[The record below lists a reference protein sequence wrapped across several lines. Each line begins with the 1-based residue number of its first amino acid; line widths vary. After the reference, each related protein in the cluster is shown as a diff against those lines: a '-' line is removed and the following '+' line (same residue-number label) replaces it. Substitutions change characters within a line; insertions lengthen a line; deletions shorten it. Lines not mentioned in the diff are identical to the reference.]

1 MQHGRGIAGSTPAR
15 PALFF
20 ASDLPKK
27 KKGKPRSTAY
37 EAVAPLAQKSSPEA
51 SAVLAERLRR
61 MLKAHV
67 RKSVGSIPTDR
78 SFLVLFFLFCFSG
91 LMSRME
97 NCVGPEIEP
106 YPGPSRVRSSILAP
120 RHGVRG

>member
-1 MQHGRGIAGSTPAR
+1 MAGASLVQLQHVP
-15 PALFF
+15 PFF
-20 ASDLPKK
+20 MPPISPRKK
-27 KKGKPRSTAY
+27 KESRDLLLTKRLHHLQK
-37 EAVAPLAQKSSPEA
+37 KSSPVPSDI

-106 YPGPSRVRSSILAP
+106 YYPGRRSSWS
-120 RHGVRG
+120 

>member
-1 MQHGRGIAGSTPAR
+1 
-15 PALFF
+15 
-20 ASDLPKK
+20 
-27 KKGKPRSTAY
+27 
-37 EAVAPLAQKSSPEA
+37 
-51 SAVLAERLRR
+51 

-97 NCVGPEIEP
+97 NCVARELNLILVGAQVGHNPK
-106 YPGPSRVRSSILAP
+106 VASSILAP
-120 RHGVRG
+120 RHFVRG